1 MCATCSRCH
10 LPVFTIIRVRS
21 YEPVLKTR
29 SLHTSFDG
37 SPICCTGSVLHVRH
51 NSYKR
56 RVAPTRYCNEL
67 QQRGRSLMWLNILP
81 WCKYR
86 KIKQTIEKNIILLK
100 NYQTKNVL
108 PTQQQFSVCV
118 IYRLNSV
125 SEKIILE
132 FTSCYCSYCD
142 GLKYTV
148 NKYDR
153 PCVCFLLGV
162 RTIIINKRT
171 FSSTAPR
178 AYKFSGNKE
187 SYYIFIFFFIFN
199 FNWPYGF

>member
-1 MCATCSRCH
+1 M
-10 LPVFTIIRVRS
+10 
-21 YEPVLKTR
+21 
-29 SLHTSFDG
+29 
-37 SPICCTGSVLHVRH
+37 
-51 NSYKR
+51 
-56 RVAPTRYCNEL
+56 
-67 QQRGRSLMWLNILP
+67 
-81 WCKYR
+81 
-86 KIKQTIEKNIILLK
+86 LK

-108 PTQQQFSVCV
+108 PTQQQFSVCI

-125 SEKIILE
+125 LEKIILE

-187 SYYIFIFFFIFN
+187 SYYIFFFLFLILTDHMVFRTDAWKSVTST
-199 FNWPYGF
+199 FPPRKHLRLIRTRQTVSLIPGGPIIII